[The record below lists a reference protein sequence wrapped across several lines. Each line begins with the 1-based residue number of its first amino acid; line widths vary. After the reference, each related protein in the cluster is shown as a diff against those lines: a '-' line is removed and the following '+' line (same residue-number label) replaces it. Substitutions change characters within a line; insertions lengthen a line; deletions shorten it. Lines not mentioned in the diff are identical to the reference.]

1 MKKNIII
8 PKEVND
14 AIDMYLDNN
23 EVKSMA
29 DIEKMMSSFFG
40 PAIQKILDA

>member
-14 AIDMYLDNN
+14 AIDMYLENN
-23 EVKSMA
+23 EVKNKA
-29 DIEKMMSSFFG
+29 DIK
-40 PAIQKILDA
+40 K

>member
-14 AIDMYLDNN
+14 AIDMYLENIKDF
-23 EVKSMA
+23 
-29 DIEKMMSSFFG
+29 IYR
-40 PAIQKILDA
+40 L

>member
-14 AIDMYLDNN
+14 AIDMYLENN
-23 EVKSMA
+23 EVKNMA
-29 DIEKMMSSFFG
+29 DIK
-40 PAIQKILDA
+40 K